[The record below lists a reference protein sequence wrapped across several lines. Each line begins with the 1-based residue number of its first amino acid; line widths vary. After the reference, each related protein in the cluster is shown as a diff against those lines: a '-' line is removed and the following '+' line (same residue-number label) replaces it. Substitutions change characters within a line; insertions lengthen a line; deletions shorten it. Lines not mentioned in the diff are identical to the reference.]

1 MISRFM
7 NSSDGYAVKY
17 YWEGTNQKGETVTL
31 YIYKKGYSGAPLVW
45 QICDLVSLK
54 LQLQGDSSNPD
65 APIIKT
71 SLQMTL
77 VDSYDAEAKA
87 IGYKYFDGQSKYVY
101 EKHGG
106 WEEFFTPD
114 ATGYFVQ
121 LYITANNEAT
131 HTGQRTVWSGY
142 ITPDSWEE
150 SLAYRGTITIVARD
164 NLGHL
169 ADFDFDLN
177 GDSTWDLIRVGDII
191 EGAME
196 KINFPMGLYYR
207 TSEGSY
213 HPGMT
218 AVGADTSND
227 LTVTDLRVN
236 KTAFEGKTWW
246 DALENVLD
254 SIGCV
259 LRFTDYNNAA
269 IMPLRLMPEMGW
281 SDGDPATI
289 DPDMEFYGGNRLLDP
304 GYKEIVEKIDFGQQ
318 DKLEYQMADVVPPTY
333 QTTNYDSFVIEFKN
347 DHIIDPY
354 GQESSR
360 TYAAQYSMP
369 AYTNTSGVGKIGNL
383 SFLNGSI
390 DPSVYN
396 IQDYTKETEGEGF
409 RNYLFIAANRGSI
422 SYNSHGYTV
431 NYVDDY
437 PISFLARVKSTAFKL
452 KLDFASPAGFD
463 DNGKLGAYPFKL
475 WKVRYEIHYGSTF
488 GGNSYTWAN
497 GSWVQRSGNGYIIE
511 KTYDPDTEDVTTIEE
526 HLTACGEVGEYGYL
540 WVNIV
545 SIVYRTT
552 TYWWSYNS
560 GYVLNIQISRGV
572 YARLKSISLESELTK
587 KMVSDT
593 IKTVN
598 NADYNVR
605 CSRSPMFGCISQSVG
620 FVYPSNYK
628 NAFFYID
635 SNDHPQLAPYLW
647 KWSDRSAELGFPV
660 QIALQILQYH
670 ATPLEVL
677 EGPSGLVEKTE
688 RLTFDDNYGYKNVL
702 HLLLSATYNLLTARF
717 DSAIF
722 RAWVAFSNAST
733 RSYVAPASVPEEQ
746 EQPGE
751 SEETETIPE
760 DVTPLE
766 LSDSA
771 RARLE
776 RIRVVDLA
784 ASIEQ
789 ETETSEATPTV
800 ALTPELTT
808 GQLLEIADGTTIEHN
823 FIAAEQLT

>member
-1 MISRFM
+1 MAISRFM
-7 NSSDGYAVKY
+7 SSSDGYAVKY

-87 IGYKYFDGQSKYVY
+87 IGYKYFDGSQKYVY

-114 ATGYFVQ
+114 ATAYYVQ
-121 LYITANNEAT
+121 LYIAANGGAT
-131 HTGQRTVWSGY
+131 HSGSRTVWSGY

-150 SLAYRGTITIVARD
+150 SLAYRGSITIVARD

-169 ADFDFDLN
+169 SDFDFDME
-177 GDSTWDLIRVGDII
+177 GDSTWGLVRVGDII
-191 EGAME
+191 EGAMQ
-196 KINFPMGLYYR
+196 KINFPMGLSYR
-207 TSEGSY
+207 TSEGDY
-213 HPGMT
+213 NPGMT
-218 AVGADTSND
+218 AVGADVSEA
-227 LTVTDLRVN
+227 LGVTDLRVN
-236 KTAFEGKTWW
+236 VSAFEGKTWW

-259 LRFTDYNNAA
+259 IRYTDFNYAF

-289 DPDMEFYGGNRLLDP
+289 NPDMEFYGGNRLLDP
-304 GYKEIVEKIDFGQQ
+304 GYKEIVEKIDFGQT
-318 DKLEYQMADVVPPTY
+318 DKIEYQAVDTKRCNLG
-333 QTTNYDSFVIEFKN
+333 QNTNQSYVLEFKN
-347 DHIIDPY
+347 DNVIDPY
-354 GQESSR
+354 GQSSSR
-360 TYAAQYSMP
+360 S
-369 AYTNTSGVGKIGNL
+369 NSVSGSAPMASSASGTGQLGMIRHLYPDIYPESYG
-383 SFLNGSI
+383 
-390 DPSVYN
+390 
-396 IQDYTKETEGEGF
+396 IQDYTKETEGDGF
-409 RNYLFIAANRGSI
+409 KNYLFFHVNRGTMTYSSGHVNI
-422 SYNSHGYTV
+422 SYEDMGG
-431 NYVDDY
+431 
-437 PISFLARVKSTAFKL
+437 PSFYMRPKSTQMKI

-463 DNGKLGAYPFKL
+463 DNGKLGAYPFRL
-475 WKVRYEIHYGSTF
+475 WKCKYVIGYGPTF
-488 GGNSYTWAN
+488 GGTTHYWTGDN
-497 GSWVQRSGNGYIIE
+497 WVQTNSPYKIE
-511 KTYDPDTEDVTTIEE
+511 KTFDPDTEDVTSIEE
-526 HLTACGEVGEYGYL
+526 SLTACNDVGEYGYL
-540 WVNIV
+540 WVTFYGM
-545 SIVYRTT
+545 VYRTT
-552 TYWWSYNS
+552 TYWWTYN
-560 GYVLNIQISRGV
+560 GGLIFNVLVSRGL
-572 YARLKSISLESELTK
+572 YARLKSITIESELTK

-605 CSRSPMFGCISQSVG
+605 CSRSPMFGCVSQDVG
-620 FVYPSNYK
+620 FVHPSNYK

-733 RSYVAPASVPEEQ
+733 RSYVAAASAPEEQ
-746 EQPGE
+746 SGE
-751 SEETETIPE
+751 SEETETIP
-760 DVTPLE
+760 DGVTPLE
-766 LSDSA
+766 LSESA
-771 RARLE
+771 RARLD
-776 RIRVVDLA
+776 RIQTVELA
-784 ASIEQ
+784 ASIEE
-789 ETETSEATPTV
+789 ETEMQEETPAATIVPQ
-800 ALTPELTT
+800 LTT
-808 GQLLEIADGTTIEHN
+808 GQLVEIADGTTVERH

>member
-1 MISRFM
+1 MAISRFM
-7 NSSDGYAVKY
+7 SSSDGYAVKY

-87 IGYKYFDGQSKYVY
+87 IGYKYFDGSQKYVY

-121 LYITANNEAT
+121 LYITANNGAI

-169 ADFDFDLN
+169 ADFDFDLE

-207 TSEGSY
+207 TAEGDY

-236 KTAFEGKTWW
+236 RTAFEGKTWW

-281 SDGDPATI
+281 SDEDPATI
-289 DPDMEFYGGNRLLDP
+289 NPDMEFYGGNRLLDP
-304 GYKEIVEKIDFGQQ
+304 GYKEIVEKIDFGQT
-318 DKLEYQMADVVPPTY
+318 DKIEYQAVDTKRCQLGQYVNTGYVL
-333 QTTNYDSFVIEFKN
+333 EFKN
-347 DHIIDPY
+347 DNVIDPY
-354 GQESSR
+354 GQSSSR
-360 TYAAQYSMP
+360 TSAVSGSAPCAGYA
-369 AYTNTSGVGKIGNL
+369 SGSGQLGMIHRL
-383 SFLNGSI
+383 YPDIYPESY
-390 DPSVYN
+390 D
-396 IQDYTKETEGEGF
+396 IQDYTKETEGDGF
-409 RNYLFIAANRGSI
+409 KNYLFFHVNRGTMTYSSGHVNI
-422 SYNSHGYTV
+422 SY
-431 NYVDDY
+431 DDSGGPVFY
-437 PISFLARVKSTAFKL
+437 MRPKSTKL
-452 KLDFASPAGFD
+452 KIKLDFASPAGFD
-463 DNGKLGAYPFKL
+463 DNGKLGAYPFRL
-475 WKVRYEIHYGSTF
+475 WKCKYRIYYRPTF
-488 GGNSYTWAN
+488 GGSPVRYWTGDNWIENAYT
-497 GSWVQRSGNGYIIE
+497 IE
-511 KTYDPDTEDVTTIEE
+511 KTFDPDTEDVTSIEE
-526 HLTACGEVGEYGYL
+526 SLTACNDIGEYGYL
-540 WVNIV
+540 WVYFYGM
-545 SIVYRTT
+545 VYRTT
-552 TYWWSYNS
+552 TYWWTYNGS
-560 GYVLNIQISRGV
+560 LVFNVLVSRGL
-572 YARLKSISLESELTK
+572 YARLKSISIESELTK

-605 CSRSPMFGCISQSVG
+605 CSRSPMFGCVSQDVG
-620 FVYPSNYK
+620 FVHPSNYK

-647 KWSDRSAELGFPV
+647 KWSDRSTSLGFPV

-702 HLLLSATYNLLTARF
+702 HLLLSGTYNLLTARF

-733 RSYVAPASVPEEQ
+733 RSYVAAASAQEEQ
-746 EQPGE
+746 SGE
-751 SEETETIPE
+751 SEETETIP
-760 DVTPLE
+760 DGVTPLE
-766 LSDSA
+766 LSDSSL
-771 RARLE
+771 ARLD
-776 RIRVVDLA
+776 RIQTVELA
-784 ASIEQ
+784 ASIEE
-789 ETETSEATPTV
+789 ETEMQEETPAAT
-800 ALTPELTT
+800 LTPELTT
-808 GQLLEIADGTTIEHN
+808 GQLLEITDSITVERN

>member
-1 MISRFM
+1 MAISRFM
-7 NSSDGYAVKY
+7 SSSDGYAVKY

-87 IGYKYFDGQSKYVY
+87 IGYKYFDGSQKYVY

-121 LYITANNEAT
+121 LYITANNEAS

-169 ADFDFDLN
+169 ADFDFDLE

-196 KINFPMGLYYR
+196 KINFPMSLYYR
-207 TSEGSY
+207 TSEGDY

-236 KTAFEGKTWW
+236 ASAFEGKTWW

-259 LRFTDYNNAA
+259 IRYTDFNYAF

-289 DPDMEFYGGNRLLDP
+289 NPDMEFYGGNRLLDP
-304 GYKEIVEKIDFGQQ
+304 GYKEIVEKIDFGQT
-318 DKLEYQMADVVPPTY
+318 DKIEYQAVDTKRCNLG
-333 QTTNYDSFVIEFKN
+333 QNTNQSYVLEFKN
-347 DHIIDPY
+347 DNVIDPY
-354 GQESSR
+354 GQSSSR
-360 TYAAQYSMP
+360 S
-369 AYTNTSGVGKIGNL
+369 NSVSG
-383 SFLNGSI
+383 SAPMASSASGSGQLGMI
-390 DPSVYN
+390 HHLYPDIYPESYG
-396 IQDYTKETEGEGF
+396 IQDYTKETEGDGF
-409 RNYLFIAANRGSI
+409 KNYLFFHVNRGTMTYSSGHVNI
-422 SYNSHGYTV
+422 SYEDRGG
-431 NYVDDY
+431 
-437 PISFLARVKSTAFKL
+437 PSFYMRPKSTQMKI

-463 DNGKLGAYPFKL
+463 DNGKLGAYPFRL
-475 WKVRYEIHYGSTF
+475 WKCKYVIGYGPTF
-488 GGNSYTWAN
+488 GGTTHYWTGDN
-497 GSWVQRSGNGYIIE
+497 WVQTNNLYKIE
-511 KTYDPDTEDVTTIEE
+511 KTFDPDTEDVTSIEE
-526 HLTACGEVGEYGYL
+526 SLTACNDVGEYGYL
-540 WVNIV
+540 WVTFYGM
-545 SIVYRTT
+545 VYRTT
-552 TYWWSYNS
+552 TYWWTYN
-560 GYVLNIQISRGV
+560 GGLIFNVLVSRGL
-572 YARLKSISLESELTK
+572 YARLKSITIESELTK

-605 CSRSPMFGCISQSVG
+605 CSRSPMFGCVSQDVG
-620 FVYPSNYK
+620 FVHPSNYK

-733 RSYVAPASVPEEQ
+733 RSYVAAASAPEEQ
-746 EQPGE
+746 SGE

-766 LSDSA
+766 LSESA

-776 RIRVVDLA
+776 RIQVVDLA

-789 ETETSEATPTV
+789 ETELQEETPTAAAV
-800 ALTPELTT
+800 PELTT
-808 GQLLEIADGTTIEHN
+808 GQLLEIADESMITRT
-823 FIAAEQLT
+823 FTAPEQLT

>member
-1 MISRFM
+1 M

-87 IGYKYFDGQSKYVY
+87 IGYKYFDGSQKYVY

-131 HTGQRTVWSGY
+131 HSGQRTVWSGY

-169 ADFDFDLN
+169 ADFDFDLE

-207 TSEGSY
+207 TSEGDY

-236 KTAFEGKTWW
+236 RAAFEGKTWW

-259 LRFTDYNNAA
+259 LRFTDFNNAA

-289 DPDMEFYGGNRLLDP
+289 NPDMEFYGGNRLLDP
-304 GYKEIVEKIDFGQQ
+304 GYKEIVEKIDFGQT
-318 DKLEYQMADVVPPTY
+318 DKIEYQAVDTKRCNLG
-333 QTTNYDSFVIEFKN
+333 QNTNQSYVLEFKN
-347 DHIIDPY
+347 DNVIDPY
-354 GQESSR
+354 GQSSSR
-360 TYAAQYSMP
+360 S
-369 AYTNTSGVGKIGNL
+369 NSVSG
-383 SFLNGSI
+383 SAPMASSASGSGQLGMI
-390 DPSVYN
+390 RHLYPDIYPESYG
-396 IQDYTKETEGEGF
+396 IQDYTKETEGDGF
-409 RNYLFIAANRGSI
+409 KNYLFFHVNRGTMTYSSGHVNI
-422 SYNSHGYTV
+422 SYEDMGG
-431 NYVDDY
+431 
-437 PISFLARVKSTAFKL
+437 PSFYMRPKSTQMKI

-463 DNGKLGAYPFKL
+463 DNGKLGAYPFRL
-475 WKVRYEIHYGSTF
+475 WKCKYVIGYGPTF
-488 GGNSYTWAN
+488 GGTTHYWTGDN
-497 GSWVQRSGNGYIIE
+497 WVQTNNPYKIE
-511 KTYDPDTEDVTTIEE
+511 KTFDPDTEDVTSIEE
-526 HLTACGEVGEYGYL
+526 SLTACNDVGEYGYL
-540 WVNIV
+540 WVTFYGM
-545 SIVYRTT
+545 VYRTT
-552 TYWWSYNS
+552 TYWWTYN
-560 GYVLNIQISRGV
+560 GGLIFNVLVSRGL
-572 YARLKSISLESELTK
+572 YARLKSITIESELTK

-598 NADYNVR
+598 NDTYNVR
-605 CSRSPMFGCISQSVG
+605 CSRSPMFGCVSQDVG
-620 FVYPSNYK
+620 FVHPSNYK

-635 SNDHPQLAPYLW
+635 SNDHPQLTPYLW
-647 KWSDRSAELGFPV
+647 KWSDRSTSLGFPV

-677 EGPSGLVEKTE
+677 EGPSGLVAKNE

-702 HLLLSATYNLLTARF
+702 HLLLSGTYNLLTARF

-733 RSYVAPASVPEEQ
+733 RSYVAAASAPEEQ
-746 EQPGE
+746 SGE
-751 SEETETIPE
+751 SEETETIP
-760 DVTPLE
+760 DGVTPLE
-766 LSDSA
+766 LSDSS
-771 RARLE
+771 RARLD
-776 RIRVVDLA
+776 RIQTVELA
-784 ASIEQ
+784 ASIEE
-789 ETETSEATPTV
+789 ETEMQEETPTAAAV
-800 ALTPELTT
+800 PELTT
-808 GQLLEIADGTTIEHN
+808 GQLLEIADESMITRT
-823 FIAAEQLT
+823 FTAPEQLT

>member
-1 MISRFM
+1 M

-131 HTGQRTVWSGY
+131 HSGQRTVWSGY

-169 ADFDFDLN
+169 ADFDFDLE

-207 TSEGSY
+207 TAEGDY

-236 KTAFEGKTWW
+236 ASAFEGKTWW

-289 DPDMEFYGGNRLLDP
+289 NPDMEFYGGNRLLDP
-304 GYKEIVEKIDFGQQ
+304 GYKEIVEKIDFGQT
-318 DKLEYQMADVVPPTY
+318 DKIEYQAVDTKRCNLGQNVNQSYVL
-333 QTTNYDSFVIEFKN
+333 EFKN
-347 DHIIDPY
+347 DNVIDPY
-354 GQESSR
+354 GQSSSR
-360 TYAAQYSMP
+360 SSSV
-369 AYTNTSGVGKIGNL
+369 SG
-383 SFLNGSI
+383 SAPMASSASGSGQLGMI
-390 DPSVYN
+390 KHLYPDIYPESYG
-396 IQDYTKETEGEGF
+396 IQDYTKETEGDGF
-409 RNYLFIAANRGSI
+409 KNYLFFHVNRGTMSYSSGHVNI
-422 SYNSHGYTV
+422 SYEDSGG
-431 NYVDDY
+431 
-437 PISFLARVKSTAFKL
+437 PSFYMRPKSTQMKI

-463 DNGKLGAYPFKL
+463 DNGKLGAYPFRL
-475 WKVRYEIHYGSTF
+475 WKCKYVIGYGPTF
-488 GGNSYTWAN
+488 GGTTHYWTGDN
-497 GSWVQRSGNGYIIE
+497 WVQTNNPYKIE
-511 KTYDPDTEDVTTIEE
+511 KTFDPDTEDVTSIEE
-526 HLTACGEVGEYGYL
+526 SLTACNDVGEYGYL
-540 WVNIV
+540 WVMFYGM
-545 SIVYRTT
+545 VYRTT
-552 TYWWSYNS
+552 TYWWTYN
-560 GYVLNIQISRGV
+560 GGLIFNVLVSRGL
-572 YARLKSISLESELTK
+572 YARLKSITIESELTK

-605 CSRSPMFGCISQSVG
+605 CSRSPMFGCVSQDVG
-620 FVYPSNYK
+620 FVHPSNYK

-733 RSYVAPASVPEEQ
+733 RSYVAAASAPEEQ
-746 EQPGE
+746 SGE
-751 SEETETIPE
+751 SEETETIP
-760 DVTPLE
+760 DGVTPLE
-766 LSDSA
+766 LSESA
-771 RARLE
+771 RARLD
-776 RIRVVDLA
+776 RIQTVELA

-789 ETETSEATPTV
+789 ETELQEETPTAAAV
-800 ALTPELTT
+800 PELTT
-808 GQLLEIADGTTIEHN
+808 GQLLEIADESMITRT
-823 FIAAEQLT
+823 FTAPEQLT

>member
-1 MISRFM
+1 MS
-7 NSSDGYAVKY
+7 SSDGYAVKY

-45 QICDLVSLK
+45 EICDLVSLK

-131 HTGQRTVWSGY
+131 HTGHRTVWSGY

-150 SLAYRGTITIVARD
+150 SLAYRGAITIVARD

-169 ADFDFDLN
+169 ADFDFDLE

-218 AVGADTSND
+218 AVGANVSDE
-227 LTVTDLRVN
+227 LGVTDLRVN
-236 KTAFEGKTWW
+236 ASAFEGKTWW

-289 DPDMEFYGGNRLLDP
+289 NPDMEFYGGNRLLDP
-304 GYKEIVEKIDFGQQ
+304 GYKEIVEKIDFGQT
-318 DKLEYQMADVVPPTY
+318 DKIEYQAVDTKRCNLGQNMNQSYVL
-333 QTTNYDSFVIEFKN
+333 EFKN
-347 DHIIDPY
+347 DNVIDPY
-354 GQESSR
+354 GQSSSR
-360 TYAAQYSMP
+360 SSSV
-369 AYTNTSGVGKIGNL
+369 SG
-383 SFLNGSI
+383 SAPMASSASGSGQLGMI
-390 DPSVYN
+390 KQLYPDIYPESYG
-396 IQDYTKETEGEGF
+396 IQDYTKETEGDGF
-409 RNYLFIAANRGSI
+409 KNYLFFHVNRGTMTYSSGHVNI
-422 SYNSHGYTV
+422 SYEDSGGPDFYMR
-431 NYVDDY
+431 
-437 PISFLARVKSTAFKL
+437 PKSTQMKI

-463 DNGKLGAYPFKL
+463 DNGKLGAYPFRL
-475 WKVRYEIHYGSTF
+475 WKCKYVIGYGPTYGGTTHYWTGD
-488 GGNSYTWAN
+488 N
-497 GSWVQRSGNGYIIE
+497 WVQTNNPYKIE
-511 KTYDPDTEDVTTIEE
+511 KTFDPDTEDVTSIEE
-526 HLTACGEVGEYGYL
+526 SLTACNDVGEYGYL
-540 WVNIV
+540 WVTFYGM
-545 SIVYRTT
+545 VYRTT
-552 TYWWSYNS
+552 TYWWTYN
-560 GYVLNIQISRGV
+560 GGLIFNVLVSRGL
-572 YARLKSISLESELTK
+572 YARLKSITIESELTK

-605 CSRSPMFGCISQSVG
+605 CSRSPMFGCVSQDVG
-620 FVYPSNYK
+620 FVHPSNYK

-717 DSAIF
+717 DASIY

-733 RSYVAPASVPEEQ
+733 RSYVAAASAPEEQ
-746 EQPGE
+746 SGE

-776 RIRVVDLA
+776 RIRTVELA
-784 ASIEQ
+784 ASIEE
-789 ETETSEATPTV
+789 ETELQEETPTAAAV
-800 ALTPELTT
+800 PELTT
-808 GQLLEIADGTTIEHN
+808 GQLLEIADESMITRT
-823 FIAAEQLT
+823 FTAPEQLT

>member
-1 MISRFM
+1 MAISRFM

-31 YIYKKGYSGAPLVW
+31 YIYKKGYSGASLVW

-87 IGYKYFDGQSKYVY
+87 IGYKYFDGSQKYVY

-114 ATGYFVQ
+114 ATAYYVQ
-121 LYITANNEAT
+121 LYIAANGGAT
-131 HTGQRTVWSGY
+131 HSGSRTVWSGY

-169 ADFDFDLN
+169 ADFDFDME
-177 GDSTWDLIRVGDII
+177 GDSTWGLVRVGDII
-191 EGAME
+191 EGAMQ
-196 KINFPMGLYYR
+196 KINFPMGLSYR
-207 TSEGSY
+207 TSEGDY
-213 HPGMT
+213 NPGMT
-218 AVGADTSND
+218 AVGADVSEA
-227 LTVTDLRVN
+227 LGVTDLRVN
-236 KTAFEGKTWW
+236 VSAFEGKTWW

-259 LRFTDYNNAA
+259 IRYTDFNYAF

-289 DPDMEFYGGNRLLDP
+289 NPDMEFYGGNRLLDP
-304 GYKEIVEKIDFGQQ
+304 GYKEIVEKIDFGQT
-318 DKLEYQMADVVPPTY
+318 DKIEYQAVDTKRCNLG
-333 QTTNYDSFVIEFKN
+333 QNTNQSYVLEFKN
-347 DHIIDPY
+347 DNVIDPY
-354 GQESSR
+354 GQSSSR
-360 TYAAQYSMP
+360 S
-369 AYTNTSGVGKIGNL
+369 NSVSGSAPMASSASGTGQLGMIRHLYPDIYPESYG
-383 SFLNGSI
+383 
-390 DPSVYN
+390 
-396 IQDYTKETEGEGF
+396 IQDYTKETEGDGF
-409 RNYLFIAANRGSI
+409 KNYLFFHVNRGTMTYSSGHVNI
-422 SYNSHGYTV
+422 SYEDMGG
-431 NYVDDY
+431 
-437 PISFLARVKSTAFKL
+437 PSFYMRPKSTQMKI

-463 DNGKLGAYPFKL
+463 DNGKLGAYPFRL
-475 WKVRYEIHYGSTF
+475 WKCKYVIGYGPTF
-488 GGNSYTWAN
+488 GGTTHYWTGDN
-497 GSWVQRSGNGYIIE
+497 WVQTNSPYKIE
-511 KTYDPDTEDVTTIEE
+511 KTFDPDTEDVTSIEE
-526 HLTACGEVGEYGYL
+526 SLTACNDVGEYGYL
-540 WVNIV
+540 WVTFYGMI
-545 SIVYRTT
+545 YRTT
-552 TYWWSYNS
+552 TYWWTYN
-560 GYVLNIQISRGV
+560 GGLIFNVLVSRGL
-572 YARLKSISLESELTK
+572 YARLKSITIESELTK

-605 CSRSPMFGCISQSVG
+605 CSRSPMFGCVSQDVG
-620 FVYPSNYK
+620 FVHPSNYK

-733 RSYVAPASVPEEQ
+733 RSYVAAASAPEEQ
-746 EQPGE
+746 SGE
-751 SEETETIPE
+751 SEETETIP
-760 DVTPLE
+760 DGVTPLE
-766 LSDSA
+766 LSDSS
-771 RARLE
+771 RARLD
-776 RIRVVDLA
+776 RIQTVELA
-784 ASIEQ
+784 ASIEE
-789 ETETSEATPTV
+789 ETEMQEETPAAAIV
-800 ALTPELTT
+800 PQLTT
-808 GQLLEIADGTTIEHN
+808 GQLVEFTDSTTVERH
-823 FIAAEQLT
+823 FIAANIQE